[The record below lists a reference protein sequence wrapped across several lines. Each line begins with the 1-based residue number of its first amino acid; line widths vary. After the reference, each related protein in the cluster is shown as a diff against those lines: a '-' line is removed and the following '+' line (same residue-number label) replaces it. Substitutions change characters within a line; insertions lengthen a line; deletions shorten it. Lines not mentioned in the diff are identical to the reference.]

1 MITDFLNWLADL
13 PPALLLVG
21 AGLLVFGETTLGLGF
36 IAPGE
41 TGLFIL
47 GTTATSVP
55 KFLLMWVVT
64 TGCAVLGY
72 SVGFLLGKHFGPRL
86 RQTKM
91 VQRHGA
97 DAWDNAIGFLRRRGA
112 VAVMI
117 AIFLPVMR
125 TLVPAAAGAAG
136 LPYRKFLPAAGI
148 AGTAWCALHIGIGAA
163 LGESAKWL
171 EEAIGKGSWV
181 VLLLMVVVF
190 GLVILVKRRKSGA
203 LAEAVGA
210 KSGSGAAADSGSEPG
225 TKAAPGSES
234 ESESTAPH

>member
-1 MITDFLNWLADL
+1 MLVITDFLNWLADL
-13 PPALLLVG
+13 PPALLLIG

-64 TGCAVLGY
+64 TACAVLGY
-72 SVGFLLGKHFGPRL
+72 TVGFLLGKYFGPKL

-97 DAWDNAIGFLRRRGA
+97 DAWDNAVGFLRRRGA
-112 VAVMI
+112 IAVMI

-171 EEAIGKGSWV
+171 ESAIGKGSWV
-181 VLLLMVVVF
+181 VLLLLVAVF
-190 GLVILVKRRKSGA
+190 GLVMLIKRRKSGA

-210 KSGSGAAADSGSEPG
+210 QPPAAKPGATDAES
-225 TKAAPGSES
+225 PGSES
-234 ESESTAPH
+234 ENTASR

>member
-1 MITDFLNWLADL
+1 MISEFLTWLAEL

-47 GTTATSVP
+47 GTTANSVP
-55 KFLLMWVVT
+55 KFVLMWLVT
-64 TGCAVLGY
+64 TACAILGY
-72 SVGFLLGKHFGPRL
+72 SAGYLIGKYFGPRL

-91 VQRHGA
+91 VRQHGA
-97 DAWDNAIGFLRRRGA
+97 DGWDKAVDFLRRRGA
-112 VAVMI
+112 IAVMF

-136 LPYRKFLPAAGI
+136 LPYRKFLPAAAI
-148 AGTAWCALHIGIGAA
+148 AGTTWCALHIGIGAA

-171 EEAIGKGSWV
+171 ESAIGKGSWV
-181 VLLLMVVVF
+181 VLGLVVLVF
-190 GLVILVKRRKSGA
+190 VLVILVKRKKG
-203 LAEAVGA
+203 
-210 KSGSGAAADSGSEPG
+210 GSGAEPPAQAE
-225 TKAAPGSES
+225 TETLS
-234 ESESTAPH
+234 